1 MIDSL
6 RRAWIGTGK
15 KTIYFIVKE
24 GVGVRTRV
32 LIFQLPNGETYYIP
46 KFQPKILKF
55 DKVIA
60 IFENRN
66 FYGAVKN
73 QSINECV

>member
-1 MIDSL
+1 LIDSL
-6 RRAWIGTGK
+6 RRAWIGIGK
-15 KTIYFIVKE
+15 TTFCKILIE
-24 GVGVRTRV
+24 NVGVRTRV

-55 DKVIA
+55 EKVIA

-66 FYGAVKN
+66 FYGAVKK
-73 QSINECV
+73 SIDQ

>member
-1 MIDSL
+1 LIDNSW
-6 RRAWIGTGK
+6 RAWIGIGK
-15 KTIYFIVKE
+15 TTFRNFLIE

-32 LIFQLPNGETYYIP
+32 LIFQLPNGETYYIL
-46 KFQPKILKF
+46 KFQPKILKI

-66 FYGAVKN
+66 FYGAVKK
-73 QSINECV
+73 SINQ

>member
-6 RRAWIGTGK
+6 RRAWIGIGK
-15 KTIYFIVKE
+15 TTFRNFLIE

-46 KFQPKILKF
+46 KFQTKMLIF
-55 DKVIA
+55 EKVIA

-66 FYGAVKN
+66 FYGAVKK
-73 QSINECV
+73 SINQ